1 MWMQNHTTAWNS
13 FPPGLMC
20 TSTQNQMS
28 LDGKTVWDREQ
39 LLWNPQWASS
49 GTPGSC
55 AEPPPSVGMTMRE
68 PSTLM
73 SCLARKVLCPSDA
86 GDNAIHAAFTGI
98 TKHLWLTA
106 DKDRKWNN
114 SSSTCT
120 SPLCIFK
127 RVLQD
132 LRRIG
137 STEIIKEIYRRK
149 WKSLVT

>member
-1 MWMQNHTTAWNS
+1 MWMQKHTPAWNS

-20 TSTQNQMS
+20 TSTQKQMS
-28 LDGKTVWDREQ
+28 LEGKTVWDQDQ

-55 AEPPPSVGMTMRE
+55 AEHDPFSHPLLWEWPWASQAHSWTAWEG
-68 PSTLM
+68 
-73 SCLARKVLCPSDA
+73 KFLCPSDA

-98 TKHLWLTA
+98 TKYLWLAA

-127 RVLQD
+127 GVLQD
-132 LRRIG
+132 LKRIG
-137 STEIIKEIYRRK
+137 SLK
-149 WKSLVT
+149 